1 MALSN
6 DLFVHHRIRSE
17 DKSFSSSSSKTSP
30 NLLHPGAL
38 SAVEEEEKERHNAR
52 ARNNK
57 KREIQKNGEKD
68 PQNREK
74 NERRDSQD
82 FIT

>member
-52 ARNNK
+52 ARATT
-57 KREIQKNGEKD
+57 KRERYKKTERKTPRTEKKT
-68 PQNREK
+68 REETRK
-74 NERRDSQD
+74 
-82 FIT
+82 IL

>member
-38 SAVEEEEKERHNAR
+38 SAVEEEEKERHTAR
-52 ARNNK
+52 ARATT
-57 KREIQKNGEKD
+57 KRERYKKTERKTPRTEKKT
-68 PQNREK
+68 REETRK
-74 NERRDSQD
+74 
-82 FIT
+82 IL